1 MTEEIKN
8 PMGKSCTGTSDRE
21 NLCACVCLCVRVW
34 FFNKMNRIIF
44 INSITTE
51 IFTM

>member
-21 NLCACVCLCVRVW
+21 NLCACVCVCVCVCG
-34 FFNKMNRIIF
+34 FLIK
-44 INSITTE
+44 
-51 IFTM
+51 